1 MFFKGI
7 VIIVLRGRLLMSTPK
22 SAEEIR
28 KLELSLEELIP
39 KFTGR
44 LQLIRED
51 LKSLINDIDNLK
63 NYIGKRRQQ
72 LNEYTREIS
81 DLTNDLETFKIEIDQ
96 IQKEKE
102 NLQKE
107 LDNVNTENSSL
118 QTKLTKNKTDL
129 ETLIKENNG
138 LNETLKSLE
147 KDLTMIET
155 INNELRPKYEA
166 RMKLVTQ
173 EFEKLTNE
181 KNLITNK
188 FEAIRILCRKDY
200 IQSPEVGL
208 IKFLAMKPSSTSKL
222 TEIKAALGIDE
233 TTLKRVLSGLEKRK
247 VLDFN
252 EAKDEI
258 TILTKIDLFK
268 LEV

>member
-1 MFFKGI
+1 
-7 VIIVLRGRLLMSTPK
+7 MSVPK

-63 NYIGKRRQQ
+63 KYIGERRRQS
-72 LNEYTREIS
+72 NEYTREIS

-102 NLQKE
+102 RLQKE
-107 LDNVNTENSSL
+107 LDNVNSENSSL
-118 QTKLTKNKTDL
+118 QSKLISNKTNL
-129 ETLIKENNG
+129 ETLIKENTS
-138 LNETLKSLE
+138 LNETLNSLE
-147 KDLTMIET
+147 KDLTRIEN
-155 INNELRPKYEA
+155 INNDLRPKFEA
-166 RMKLVTQ
+166 RLKSVTQ

-181 KNLITNK
+181 KNLLSNK
-188 FEAIRILCRKDY
+188 FDAVRILCRKDY
-200 IQSPEVGL
+200 IQSPEVEL
-208 IKFLAMKPSSTSKL
+208 VKFLAMKPSSTSKL
-222 TEIKAALGIDE
+222 TEIRSALGIDE
-233 TTLKRVLSGLEKRK
+233 TTLKRILNGLAKRNILS
-247 VLDFN
+247 FN
-252 EAKDEI
+252 ETKDEI
-258 TILTKIDLFK
+258 TVLTKIDLFD

>member
-1 MFFKGI
+1 MD
-7 VIIVLRGRLLMSTPK
+7 TPK

-63 NYIGKRRQQ
+63 KYIGERRQQ
-72 LNEYTREIS
+72 SNDYTREIS

-107 LDNVNTENSSL
+107 LDNVNIENSSL
-118 QTKLTKNKTDL
+118 QTKLINSKKDL
-129 ETLIKENNG
+129 ETLMKENTG
-138 LNETLKSLE
+138 LNDTLNSLE
-147 KDLTMIET
+147 KDLTTIET
-155 INNELRPKYEA
+155 INNDLRPKFEA
-166 RMKLVTQ
+166 RMKSVTQ

-181 KNLITNK
+181 KNLLTNK
-188 FEAIRILCRKDY
+188 FQAVRILCRKDY

-208 IKFLAMKPSSTSKL
+208 VKFLAMKPSSTSKL
-222 TEIKAALGIDE
+222 TEIRAALGIDE
-233 TTLKRVLSGLEKRK
+233 NTLKQVLNGLEKRK
-247 VLDFN
+247 ILDFN

-258 TILTKIDLFK
+258 TVLTKIDIFD